1 MWMRPGPPPPSRRRW
16 RLRLGHWR
24 GSRRGGIMGEAKAHY
39 DGVVAFSQ
47 TDSTEEL
54 NSGQTGGG
62 PAMSGGFAKRDRS
75 PAGDDKGATA
85 AIEALVDGEAGLVQQ
100 PFNSERA
107 GVACR
112 SELED
117 EDAIGA
123 NLPPDAEQA

>member
-1 MWMRPGPPPPSRRRW
+1 
-16 RLRLGHWR
+16 
-24 GSRRGGIMGEAKAHY
+24 
-39 DGVVAFSQ
+39 
-47 TDSTEEL
+47 
-54 NSGQTGGG
+54 
-62 PAMSGGFAKRDRS
+62 
-75 PAGDDKGATA
+75 AGDDKGATA

-123 NLPPDAEQA
+123 DLPPDAEQALQVELVAGVGDDDRIRLFVRAAFARTHIADLVVAVPAEPEQRREGARAGDSDDAGFGNADTFEEVGKGDGL